1 MSEAE
6 FFNVISDPEKDAI
19 IDFIQKNTIE
29 CVIKIYDSYWRTE
42 FVSTDQK
49 FICVEKK
56 NNFKISDEKIIINF
70 EANSDYYFFKS
81 TVTSDDSKLVIALP
95 EKIFKLQRRND
106 FRLTMPNNIQPIIK
120 LKNYPELKAE
130 VKDLSMGGCKITFKT
145 DVDLI
150 LDLDSNTAIH
160 IKILEFEEKNLPVT
174 IKFIERR
181 PDSKTVTIGLQFIDS
196 NTERIT
202 LMRSTLLQL
211 DRILRN
217 KAQD

>member
-1 MSEAE
+1 M
-6 FFNVISDPEKDAI
+6 
-19 IDFIQKNTIE
+19 
-29 CVIKIYDSYWRTE
+29 
-42 FVSTDQK
+42 
-49 FICVEKK
+49 
-56 NNFKISDEKIIINF
+56 
-70 EANSDYYFFKS
+70 
-81 TVTSDDSKLVIALP
+81 VIALP

-196 NTERIT
+196 NAERIT